1 MLEIQKKIYNLLKKN
16 ILFLKY
22 IFEIFKK
29 NLLYLKYIL
38 DFKDIFLLKRFLNK
52 KQIFIYLYFSKSN
65 SLNKYKHKYK
75 WSYYSCISEKYNYT
89 YFRFPK
95 SANSSIIST
104 LYFAETQKIINTLE
118 NIQII
123 KDYYFKQLNHLNQN
137 QIEIYKNSNFKFLFS
152 RNPYKRII
160 STFLEKVANHKK
172 SKQKLLVTNFLGLK
186 PNEEI
191 TFDQFLFFLESG
203 GINTNGHWAS
213 QTEILP
219 ISKEYID
226 FFGKIENLNDDLNF
240 VLKEIFKRSIPIK
253 NILEHSTI
261 LEKRFINIEDKNLKR
276 VYKLYEED
284 FDNFKYKKDSYSQ
297 F

>member
-1 MLEIQKKIYNLLKKN
+1 MRKKNYELLKKN
-16 ILFLKY
+16 IFLMKY
-22 IFEIFKK
+22 IFQIFKK
-29 NLLYLKYIL
+29 NIFYINYIL
-38 DFKDIFLLKRFLNK
+38 NFKDIFLLKRFLDK
-52 KQIFIYLYFSKSN
+52 KKIFIYLRISSKI
-65 SLNKYKHKYK
+65 SLNTYEHKYR
-75 WSYYSCISEKYNYT
+75 WTYYSCISEKYNYT

-95 SANSSIIST
+95 CANSTIIST

-137 QIEIYKNSNFKFLFS
+137 QIEIYKKKNFKFLFS

-160 STFLEKVANHKK
+160 STFLEKVAHPKK
-172 SKQKLLVTNFLGLK
+172 SKQKFLVSKFLGLK
-186 PNEEI
+186 HNEEI

-219 ISKEYID
+219 ISKKNID
-226 FFGKIENLNDDLNF
+226 FFGKIENLNNDLNF
-240 VLKEIFKRSIPIK
+240 VLKEIFKRFFPIN

-261 LEKRFINIEDKNLKR
+261 LENRFFNIEDKNLKR

-284 FDNFKYKKDSYSQ
+284 FDNFKYTKDSYQ
-297 F
+297 